1 MTLVKICGI
10 TSIGDALAA
19 QAFGADMLGINFYD
33 GSKRFVSVTTAA
45 AMFGDLQ
52 AIKKIGVFVNADV
65 DELVHAI
72 DQVKLDA
79 VQLHGNEDAEF
90 VGSLRK
96 RTTVEIIKAVR
107 VKSVNDVQALRW
119 FSADSILL
127 DTFSEKDLGGTGEMF
142 DWQIALEAMK
152 SGGNIYLA
160 GGLNADNVAQA
171 VRSVKPFAV
180 DVASGVESSPGIKD
194 HKKMEMFITNAK
206 SA

>member
-127 DTFSEKDLGGTGEMF
+127 DTFSEKDFGGTGEMF